1 MAKDKKSKGK
11 VSSSIAYKE
20 KGKKS
25 RKGVHAK
32 TKSSKCKTSKL
43 YKKTSRGQG

>member
-1 MAKDKKSKGK
+1 MAKPKAKTKGLA
-11 VSSSIAYKE
+11 SILYKE
-20 KGKKS
+20 KPKRR

-43 YKKTSRGQG
+43 YKKVSRGQG